1 MKAKPIFALL
11 FFFAVVICYRVFGYS
26 GHFGFD
32 DMQYAEIAANMLNG
46 VVDYDDHFTFRFA
59 LIAATALSYKIF
71 GINDFAS
78 SLPAMVLT
86 FLTLTTVYAV
96 MRKRGFWATAVAL
109 AITTT
114 SQWILFYSNKLM
126 PDIYLVF
133 FTTLA
138 TYAYYRNRYKS
149 QDNTI
154 VHAIVFTLSLFGGFV
169 SKGTVVLLLPWLLYL
184 FLNDC
189 LQRKNIKFWKW
200 AIISGAVWLIVYF
213 ASIKALTGEFLY
225 RFKAIAQNS
234 YLNTCSYDQQPLW
247 VLIKRLCF
255 DFFDMT
261 INSGM
266 SVPMVCVVAA
276 FVTKN
281 WRGLLKMANA
291 TSFFS
296 VSAALL
302 FLSSNFMTISATSYV
317 PMCIDPRHYL
327 FFIPIAAIATAFFIN
342 EKPSRAHIN
351 TIAILFSFLSVYSF
365 FTSRDLCFFVYLPL
379 TIIAIVAA
387 ILYKR
392 QIHGN
397 YYAIAILL
405 ALLVSPIQS
414 MLASSYEYNERRDAL
429 IDKVVNCPE
438 NTLVVSDIACT
449 RMMRYYDSFSS
460 NDKYVDFERYETA
473 IKQQP
478 ENIILVLNYHTLAL
492 QGMTYNNLPD
502 FAHIAYSNLIPNFDD
517 YGVKIYS
524 LSGHSITVPHYDTLF
539 CSTNT
544 FEQEAPTFWRT
555 GYETS
560 TKTSYSGS
568 ISNEMSTYSAT
579 FSYPLDSLRSTRCD
593 TLFIMVSAQC
603 NCYAKTDCAVVVSI
617 EKADSNLSWNSSSIS
632 NGIRAYSHW
641 FHFGYQ
647 QEILLNKIPSD
658 AVINVYFFKKD
669 STEVYIDDF
678 RICFCKRTYNK
689 YNKIG

>member
-11 FFFAVVICYRVFGYS
+11 FFIAVVICYRIFGYS

-32 DMQYAEIAANMLNG
+32 DMQYAEIATNMLNG
-46 VVDYDDHFTFRFA
+46 IVDYDDHFTFRFTI
-59 LIAATALSYKIF
+59 IAATALSYKIF

-86 FLTLTTVYAV
+86 ILTLTTVYAV
-96 MRKRGFWATAVAL
+96 VRKRGFWATALAL

-133 FTTLA
+133 FTALA
-138 TYAYYRNRYKS
+138 AYAYYRYRYKT
-149 QDNTI
+149 QDHTI
-154 VHAIVFTLSLFGGFV
+154 VHAILFSLSLFGGFV

-200 AIISGAVWLIVYF
+200 AIISGAVWLIAYF
-213 ASIKALTGEFLY
+213 ASIKFLTGEFLY

-281 WRGLLKMANA
+281 WRGLLKMDNA

-296 VSAALL
+296 ASAALL

-327 FFIPIAAIATAFFIN
+327 FFIPIAAIATALFIN
-342 EKPSRAHIN
+342 EKPTRVQIN
-351 TIAILFSFLSVYSF
+351 TIAILFLFLSVYSF
-365 FTSRDLCFFVYLPL
+365 FGNRDLCFFLYLPL

-392 QIHGN
+392 QISGS

-405 ALLVSPIQS
+405 ALLISPIQS
-414 MLASSYEYNERRDAL
+414 MLASSYEYKERRDTL
-429 IDKVVNCPE
+429 IDKVVNSP
-438 NTLVVSDIACT
+438 NDTLVVSDIVCT

-460 NDKYVDFERYETA
+460 NDKYVDFESYETA
-473 IKQQP
+473 IGQP
-478 ENIILVLNYHTLAL
+478 PESVSLVLNYHTLAL
-492 QGMTYNNLPD
+492 QGMTYDDLPD
-502 FAHIAYSNLIPNFDD
+502 FAHEIYSKLVPDFDD
-517 YGVKIYS
+517 YGVKIYG
-524 LSGHSITVPHYDTLF
+524 LSGHNITVPHYDTIF

-544 FEQEAPTFWRT
+544 FEQEAPTLWRS

-560 TKTSYSGS
+560 TKTSYSGNM
-568 ISNEMSTYSAT
+568 SNKMGTYSAT
-579 FSYPLDSLRSTRCD
+579 FSFPIDSLRSAGCD
-593 TLFIMVSAQC
+593 TVYMVVSAQC
-603 NCYAKTDCAVVVSI
+603 NSYAKTDCAVVVSI
-617 EKADSNLSWNSSSIS
+617 EKADSTLNWSSSSIG

-641 FHFGYQ
+641 FHFDYQ
-647 QEILLNKIPSD
+647 KEIILNEVPTE
-658 AVINVYFFKKD
+658 AVMNVYFFKNDKA
-669 STEVYIDDF
+669 EVYIDDF
-678 RICFCKRTYNK
+678 NICFCKRSH
-689 YNKIG
+689 